1 MDTTVQ
7 NEESA
12 INGESPSVEPS
23 ERAAPI
29 STNDGH
35 RLYVGNLSY
44 AATVE
49 DLRELFREFSM

>member
-1 MDTTVQ
+1 M
-7 NEESA
+7 
-12 INGESPSVEPS
+12 NGASPGVDPM

-29 STNDGH
+29 STNDEG

-49 DLRELFREFSM
+49 DLREFFREFSM

>member
-7 NEESA
+7 NEDPA
-12 INGESPSVEPS
+12 INGASPSVDPM

-29 STNDGH
+29 STNDER
-35 RLYVGNLSY
+35 RLYVANLSY

-49 DLRELFREFSM
+49 DLREFFREFSM